1 MADGN
6 RMVFL
11 GFGKY
16 ARADKIYAIEPI
28 RDERRGHGRRTLV
41 WVEGVSEPIVAS
53 RTERTILADMG
64 QEQALG
70 KPILDEALDL
80 AQRLVRAVA
89 ERQGRPGRPR
99 PPRTPPARGDRP
111 PGRPGQALLAT
122 REMEPSEIREP
133 GMIRRLAIDLGP
145 LRRHPPFRRLF
156 IGQTISTFGSE
167 IAAVA
172 APFQLYQ
179 LTHSTL
185 QVGLLSLCELFPLL
199 TLTIVGGALADAIDK
214 RKLLLVTEVLLAF
227 VALGFAFNASLDQP
241 RVWAIYVLVTLA
253 MSIFS
258 LGVAGMNSAIP
269 RLVDQSELSAAIA
282 IENVYGST
290 TNVAGP
296 ALGGVLIAVLGLKGA
311 YLLDA
316 ATFTASLWSVW
327 RLPALAPA
335 HDAERPSLRTIAEGF
350 RFVRTKKVL
359 LGMFLVDS
367 NAMVFGMP
375 RALFPALALNRFDG
389 GAGVLGLMYAAPY
402 AGALAA
408 SLVSGWIGHVRR
420 QGLIVADRGRAL
432 GRGDRRSS
440 ASPRRSGSRCCCS
453 PRPGAADNV
462 SAVLRGT
469 ILWSGHAR
477 PASGP
482 RLRDRVRAGRGDA
495 RARERR
501 GRPRRL
507 ADERALLDRLGRL
520 PLRRRYGR
528 DRPCRPRLHPL
539 RRARSRLTPSPAA
552 STRSRPR

>member
-1 MADGN
+1 
-6 RMVFL
+6 L
-11 GFGKY
+11 
-16 ARADKIYAIEPI
+16 
-28 RDERRGHGRRTLV
+28 
-41 WVEGVSEPIVAS
+41 
-53 RTERTILADMG
+53 
-64 QEQALG
+64 
-70 KPILDEALDL
+70 
-80 AQRLVRAVA
+80 
-89 ERQGRPGRPR
+89 
-99 PPRTPPARGDRP
+99 
-111 PGRPGQALLAT
+111 
-122 REMEPSEIREP
+122 EPSEIREP
-133 GMIRRLAIDLGP
+133 GLVRRLAIDLGP
-145 LRRHPPFRRLF
+145 LRRRPPFRRLF

-199 TLTIVGGALADAIDK
+199 TLTIVGGALADAVDK

-241 RVWAIYVLVTLA
+241 RVWAIYVLVTVA

-258 LGVAGMNSAIP
+258 LGVAGMNSTIP
-269 RLVDQSELSAAIA
+269 RLVDEDELTAAIA

-316 ATFTASLWSVW
+316 ATFTASLWSIW
-327 RLPALAPA
+327 RLPALPAA
-335 HDAERPSLRTIAEGF
+335 HDAERASLRTIAEGF
-350 RFVRTKKVL
+350 RFVKRKKVL

-375 RALFPALALNRFDG
+375 RALFPALAIGRFNG

-420 QGLIVADRGRAL
+420 QGLVVAVAAAL
-432 GRGDRRSS
+432 WGVAIALFGF
-440 ASPRRSGSRCCCS
+440 AETLWLALLLLAAA
-453 PRPGAADNV
+453 GAADNV

-469 ILWSGHAR
+469 ILWTVTPDPLRGRLSGIEFAQVAAT
-477 PASGP
+477 PALGNVEAGLVASLTSLRFSIVSGG
-482 RLRDRVRAGRGDA
+482 LACVAGTFVIALAVPALIRYDA
-495 RARERR
+495 RAP
-501 GRPRRL
+501 G
-507 ADERALLDRLGRL
+507 
-520 PLRRRYGR
+520 
-528 DRPCRPRLHPL
+528 
-539 RRARSRLTPSPAA
+539 
-552 STRSRPR
+552 

>member
-1 MADGN
+1 
-6 RMVFL
+6 
-11 GFGKY
+11 
-16 ARADKIYAIEPI
+16 
-28 RDERRGHGRRTLV
+28 
-41 WVEGVSEPIVAS
+41 
-53 RTERTILADMG
+53 
-64 QEQALG
+64 
-70 KPILDEALDL
+70 
-80 AQRLVRAVA
+80 
-89 ERQGRPGRPR
+89 
-99 PPRTPPARGDRP
+99 
-111 PGRPGQALLAT
+111 
-122 REMEPSEIREP
+122 
-133 GMIRRLAIDLGP
+133 MIRRLAIDLGP

-269 RLVDQSELSAAIA
+269 RLVDKDELTAAIA

-316 ATFTASLWSVW
+316 ATFSASLWSVW
-327 RLPALAPA
+327 RLPSLAPA
-335 HDAERPSLRTIAEGF
+335 HDADRPSLRTIAEGF

-402 AGALAA
+402 A
-408 SLVSGWIGHVRR
+408 SLVSGWTGHVRR
-420 QGLIVADRGRAL
+420 QGLIVAVAAAL
-432 GRGDRRSS
+432 WGVAIAFFGF
-440 ASPRRSGSRCCCS
+440 AETLWLALLLLAAA
-453 PRPGAADNV
+453 GAADNV

-469 ILWSGHAR
+469 ILWSVIPDPLRGRVSGIEFAQVAST
-477 PASGP
+477 PALGNVEAGLVAS
-482 RLRDRVRAGRGDA
+482 LTSVRFSIVSCGFLCVIGTVVIALAVPAFIRYDA
-495 RARERR
+495 RAP
-501 GRPRRL
+501 G
-507 ADERALLDRLGRL
+507 
-520 PLRRRYGR
+520 
-528 DRPCRPRLHPL
+528 
-539 RRARSRLTPSPAA
+539 
-552 STRSRPR
+552 